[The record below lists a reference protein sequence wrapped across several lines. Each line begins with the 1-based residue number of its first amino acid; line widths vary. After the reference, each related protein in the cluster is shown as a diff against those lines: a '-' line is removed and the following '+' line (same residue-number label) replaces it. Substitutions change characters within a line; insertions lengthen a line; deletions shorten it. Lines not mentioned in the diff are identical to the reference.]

1 MSITFVKKTHSCS
14 SCNSR
19 DYELFAI
26 ARLSDLSSGYP
37 EDGKPAILKED
48 GVYIEQLERDEYG
61 IVTLKRAIEKPCASC
76 GAFTLVADKKDNE
89 TPVSNFYPQTEA
101 HKWLD
106 GLAKAGV

>member
-1 MSITFVKKTHSCS
+1 MSITFVKKTHTCS
-14 SCNSR
+14 ACNNK

-26 ARLSDLSSGYP
+26 ARISDLATGYP
-37 EDGKPAILKED
+37 EGGKPDSLKDD
-48 GVYIEQLERDEYG
+48 GVYIVKLERDEYG
-61 IVTLKRAIEKPCASC
+61 IVTLKKAIEKPCAAC
-76 GAFTLVADKKDNE
+76 GAFTLIADKKDNE